1 MKIFSFVSLLNE
13 THIYMNLLWLIL
25 EGLLTAIEYLIT
37 SVQLM
42 ITIIGI
48 LFGLQTL
55 KMATLALTPFGKNI
69 VNAN

>member
-25 EGLLTAIEYLIT
+25 EGFLTAIEYLIT

-69 VNAN
+69 VDAN